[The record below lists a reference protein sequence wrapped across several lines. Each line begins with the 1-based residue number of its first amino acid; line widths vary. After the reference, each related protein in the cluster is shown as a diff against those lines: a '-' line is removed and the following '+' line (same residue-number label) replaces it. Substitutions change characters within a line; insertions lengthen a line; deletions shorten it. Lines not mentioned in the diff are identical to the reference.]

1 MSPLFLSGL
10 VVFAVIF
17 LLVQILYL
25 RLDAFVALLITSL
38 VVAVLGGVPAG
49 EVIEV
54 ITDGMGGTLGYI
66 AVVIGLGAMIGEVLR
81 RTGGA
86 KEIAEALLRRSGD
99 EKAPWALSLTGLI
112 VAIPVFF
119 DVALVLFIPL
129 VYSLV
134 ERSGR
139 SLLYYAIPLLA
150 GIAVAHA
157 CIPPTPG
164 PVAVAALI
172 GADLG
177 WVIVFGVVA
186 GIPAVLVG
194 GIWFGRFIGNR
205 IHLEVP
211 EYMQLDDEISHKG
224 TTPSFFAS
232 VGVIGFPLVLILVGT
247 VSEVWVGEGHPA
259 EPWITFIGHPI
270 TALTLA
276 VLLTFYWVGVRHGY
290 SMNEVR
296 AMARKGLEPVGM
308 IILVTGAGG
317 VLGNVLIETGVGDVL
332 ARAMAVSNLP
342 VVLLAFMLATAVRVS
357 QGSATVSMVTAAGLM
372 APVTQAGD
380 FSAPLLG
387 MITIAIASG
396 ATVLSHVN
404 DSGFWLV
411 SRFLGMDEAQTLKSW
426 TVMETLVG
434 GVAFL
439 VVLVL
444 SLLI

>member
-38 VVAVLGGVPAG
+38 VVAVLGGVPPE
-49 EVIEV
+49 EVIGV

-66 AVVIGLGAMIGEVLR
+66 AVVIGLGAMMGEVLR

-177 WVIVFGVVA
+177 WVILFGFVA

-205 IHLEVP
+205 IHLDVP
-211 EYMQLDDEISHKG
+211 AYMQLDDEIGHEG

-247 VSEVWVGEGHPA
+247 VSEVWVGEGHAA

-276 VLLTFYWVGVRHGY
+276 ILLTFYLVGIRHGY

-317 VLGNVLIETGVGDVL
+317 VLGNVLIETGVGGVL
-332 ARAMAVSNLP
+332 AGAMAVSNLP
-342 VVLLAFMLATAVRVS
+342 VVLLAFLLATAVRVS

-372 APVTQAGD
+372 APVAQAGD

>member
-10 VVFAVIF
+10 VLFAVIF

-25 RLDAFVALLITSL
+25 RVDAFVALLITSL
-38 VVAVLGGVPAG
+38 VVAVLGGVPPG

-54 ITDGMGGTLGYI
+54 ITEGMGGTLGYI

-86 KEIAEALLRRSGD
+86 REIAEALLRRSGD

-177 WVIVFGVVA
+177 WVILFGLIA

-194 GIWFGRFIGNR
+194 GILFGRFIGNR
-205 IHLEVP
+205 IHLGVP
-211 EYMQLDDEISHKG
+211 EYMQLDDEIAHHG
-224 TTPSFFAS
+224 TTPSFFSS
-232 VGVIGFPLVLILVGT
+232 VGLIGFPLALILVGT
-247 VSEVWVGEGHPA
+247 VSEVWLGEDHAAG
-259 EPWITFIGHPI
+259 PWVTLIGHPI

-276 VLLTFYWVGVRHGY
+276 ILLTFYLLGIRHGY
-290 SMNEVR
+290 SMSEVR
-296 AMARKGLEPVGM
+296 EMTRKGLEPVGM
-308 IILVTGAGG
+308 IILLTGAGG

-332 ARAMAVSNLP
+332 AEAMAVSNLP
-342 VVLLAFMLATAVRVS
+342 VVLLAFMVATAVRVS

-372 APVTQAGD
+372 APVAQAGE

-387 MITIAIASG
+387 LITIAIASG

-434 GVAFL
+434 GVVFL

>member
-177 WVIVFGVVA
+177 WVILFGFVA

-205 IHLEVP
+205 IHLDVP
-211 EYMQLDDEISHKG
+211 EYMQLDDEIGHEG

-247 VSEVWVGEGHPA
+247 VSEVWVGEGHAA

-276 VLLTFYWVGVRHGY
+276 ILLTFYLVGIRHGY

-317 VLGNVLIETGVGDVL
+317 VLGNVLIETGVGGVL
-332 ARAMAVSNLP
+332 AGAMAVSNLP
-342 VVLLAFMLATAVRVS
+342 VVLLAFLLATAVRVS

-372 APVTQAGD
+372 APVAQAGD